1 MVQNKKNRMWRQMS
15 GSREEAVNMATYKC
29 EIKLTETF

>member
-1 MVQNKKNRMWRQMS
+1 MWRQMS

-29 EIKLTETF
+29 EIKLTETFQNI